1 MTTPSYIPILVPAL
15 GLLVPFLI
23 RWIENKSRLKQARH
37 LLDVIQTR
45 DEIAKLLKDA
55 ESEGFTLLDNE
66 ESQLRYYEKELEKE
80 IRRNDII
87 EIRLYPVLI
96 SLEIIF
102 FVSAV
107 FSGVISFL
115 EKLIY
120 AQGNQTLPFLEGI
133 FSNSNIR
140 ISLLLICLL
149 TSLYLTHS
157 VQKKLILR
165 FGYSKATELK
175 IFGIFNLFFLSCI
188 LTLGL
193 VLFILDWIMPWF

>member
-102 FVSAV
+102 FVSAL
-107 FSGVISFL
+107 FSGAISFL

>member
-1 MTTPSYIPILVPAL
+1 VPAL

>member
-1 MTTPSYIPILVPAL
+1 LTTPSYIPILVPAL

>member
-15 GLLVPFLI
+15 GLLVHFI
-23 RWIENKSRLKQARH
+23 ISWIENESRRKQARH

-102 FVSAV
+102 FVSAL
-107 FSGVISFL
+107 FSGAISFL

>member
-1 MTTPSYIPILVPAL
+1 LTTPSYIPILVPAL

-87 EIRLYPVLI
+87 EIRLYPILI
-96 SLEIIF
+96 SLEIVF
-102 FVSAV
+102 FVSAL
-107 FSGVISFL
+107 FSGAISFL

-149 TSLYLTHS
+149 TSLYLTYS

-165 FGYSKATELK
+165 FGYSKTTELK
-175 IFGIFNLFFLSCI
+175 IFGIFNLFFLICI

>member
-102 FVSAV
+102 FVSAL
-107 FSGVISFL
+107 FSGAISFL

-140 ISLLLICLL
+140 ISLLLICLV

>member
-102 FVSAV
+102 FVSAL
-107 FSGVISFL
+107 FSGAISFL

-149 TSLYLTHS
+149 TSLYLTYS

-165 FGYSKATELK
+165 FGYSKTTELK
-175 IFGIFNLFFLSCI
+175 IFGIFNLFFLICI

>member
-87 EIRLYPVLI
+87 EIRLYPILI
-96 SLEIIF
+96 SLEIVF
-102 FVSAV
+102 FVSAL
-107 FSGVISFL
+107 FSGAISFL

-149 TSLYLTHS
+149 TSLYLTYS

-165 FGYSKATELK
+165 FGYSKTTELK
-175 IFGIFNLFFLSCI
+175 IFGIFNLFFLTCI

>member
-102 FVSAV
+102 FVSAL
-107 FSGVISFL
+107 FSGAISFL
-115 EKLIY
+115 EKLVY

>member
-1 MTTPSYIPILVPAL
+1 
-15 GLLVPFLI
+15 
-23 RWIENKSRLKQARH
+23 

-87 EIRLYPVLI
+87 EIRLYPILI
-96 SLEIIF
+96 SLEIVF
-102 FVSAV
+102 FVSAL
-107 FSGVISFL
+107 FSGAISFL

-149 TSLYLTHS
+149 TSLYLTYS

-165 FGYSKATELK
+165 FGYSKTTELK
-175 IFGIFNLFFLSCI
+175 IFGIFNLFFLICI

>member
-1 MTTPSYIPILVPAL
+1 VPAL

-102 FVSAV
+102 FVSAL
-107 FSGVISFL
+107 FSGAISFL

>member
-1 MTTPSYIPILVPAL
+1 LTTPSYIPILVPAL

-149 TSLYLTHS
+149 TSLYLTYS

-165 FGYSKATELK
+165 FGYSKTTELK
-175 IFGIFNLFFLSCI
+175 IFGIFNLFFLTCI